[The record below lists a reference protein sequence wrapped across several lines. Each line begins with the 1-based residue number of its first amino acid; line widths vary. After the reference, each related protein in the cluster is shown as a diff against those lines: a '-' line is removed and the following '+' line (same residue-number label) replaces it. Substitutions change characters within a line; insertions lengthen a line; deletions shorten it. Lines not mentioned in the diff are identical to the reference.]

1 VSATHAATG
10 AKARVATSCRGCAS
24 EGLEVILSLG
34 DMPLA
39 NALLTADQLRE
50 PERRFPLDV
59 AFCTTCAL
67 VQLTVSVPPEQLFS
81 EYAYFSSY
89 ADTVVQNAGQLV
101 GRLIRER
108 RLGSASLAVEVASND
123 GYLLQHYVRERI
135 PVLGIDPA
143 ANVVGIAEGRGVP
156 TICAFFGPE
165 LAEELRVSGR
175 QADVLHA
182 NNVIAHVPDLNGFVR
197 GIARILRYDGVAVI
211 ETPYVRDL
219 VERLEFDTV
228 YHEHVFYYSLT
239 ALERVLVRNG
249 LRAVDVEHIPIHG
262 GSLRVFAGLD
272 GARDPEGSVTRILSD
287 EDRDGIG
294 SLEYFRGFGERVRDL
309 CVELRALLVELRSQ
323 GKRLAAYGA
332 AAKGAVLLN
341 SIGLPD
347 GVLDFVADLSPHK
360 QGRYMPGVHVP
371 ILAPERLLEE
381 MPDYVLLLAWN
392 FADEVMAQQAEYRRR
407 GGRFIIPVPAPAIV

>member
-1 VSATHAATG
+1 MGAATG
-10 AKARVATSCRGCAS
+10 AEARIATSCRGCAS

-39 NALLTADQLRE
+39 NALLTADQLSD

-59 AFCTTCAL
+59 AFCTACAL

-81 EYAYFSSY
+81 DYAYFSSY
-89 ADTVVQNAGQLV
+89 ADTVVQNAGELV
-101 GRLIRER
+101 SRVIRER
-108 RLGSASLAVEVASND
+108 RLGSSSLAVEVASND
-123 GYLLQHYVRERI
+123 GYLLQHYVNEQI

-143 ANVVGIAEGRGVP
+143 ANVVEVAEGRGVP
-156 TICAFFGPE
+156 TICAFFGPG
-165 LAEELRVSGR
+165 LAEELRASGR
-175 QADVLHA
+175 RADVLHA

-197 GIARILRYDGVAVI
+197 GIARILADDGVAVI

-262 GSLRVFAGLD
+262 GSLRVFAALD
-272 GARDPEGSVTRILSD
+272 GARPPDGSVTRLLAN

-294 SLEYFRGFGERVRDL
+294 SLEYFRGFGERVRNL
-309 CVELRALLVELRSQ
+309 CAELRALLLELRSQ
-323 GKRLAAYGA
+323 EKRIAAYGA

-341 SIGLPD
+341 ALRLPAD
-347 GVLDFVADLSPHK
+347 ILDFVADRSPHK
-360 QGRYMPGVHVP
+360 QGRYIPGVHVP
-371 ILAPERLLEE
+371 IVAPERLLED

-407 GGRFIIPVPAPAIV
+407 GGRFVVPVPAPIVV